1 MDDNQWLAERRQG
14 VGASEAAALCGC
26 SPWMTP
32 LGLYLRKTGELIDQP
47 TTRMRFGIYFEQAI
61 KQAYEEETGRELLK
75 PPRILR
81 HTDAPW
87 MIASLDYWTDD
98 RVVDAK
104 KSSERAAGYYGETGS
119 SEMPRNY
126 YLQLQ
131 QQMAVS
137 GRELGELAV
146 LIGDDDFRILHC
158 ERNQAVIDDLIEI
171 ERVFMEA
178 VEKREPPLPDFEHA
192 TIADLLAKL
201 EPEVGSV
208 VDLDIDSARL
218 AIAYDVIGKQI
229 REAEKLREKV
239 KARLLYAVGDAETA
253 YLPNGLG
260 KITRKIVD
268 ECQYSVTRKAYVR
281 MGVSLKQERVT
292 DELST
297 AAAETIWSIG
307 RQPADNGHQKYLGV
321 TEDAAGIASRPAEA
335 HQA

>member
-1 MDDNQWLAERRQG
+1 MDDKQWHDERRMG

-32 LGLYLRKTGELIDQP
+32 LGLYLRKTGELIDEP
-47 TTRMRFGIYFEQAI
+47 TTRMRFGLYFEMAI
-61 KQAYEEETGRELLK
+61 KDAYENETGRTLEK

-81 HTDAPW
+81 HADAPW
-87 MIASLDYWTDD
+87 MIASLDFWADD

-104 KSSERAAGYYGETGS
+104 KSSERAAEYYGPSGS

-137 GRELGELAV
+137 GRDLGELAV

-158 ERNQAVIDDLIEI
+158 DRNQSVIDHLIEI
-171 ERVFMEA
+171 EREFMDA
-178 VEKREPPLPDFEHA
+178 VERREPPLPDFKHA
-192 TIADLLAKL
+192 TISDLLAQL
-201 EPEVGSV
+201 EPEVGSI
-208 VDLDIDSARL
+208 VDLDDDAAKL

-229 REAEKLREKV
+229 REAEKLRDKV
-239 KARLLYAVGDAETA
+239 KARLLFAVGDAETA
-253 YLPNGLG
+253 YLPRGLG

-268 ECQYSVTRKAYVR
+268 ECQYAVTRKSYVR
-281 MGVSLKQERVT
+281 MGVSLKHERVS

-297 AAAETIWSIG
+297 AAAETIRTIG
-307 RQPADNGHQKYLGV
+307 HEPTNDGHQKYLGV
-321 TEDAAGIASRPAEA
+321 TEDAASLAGGTPET
-335 HQA
+335 HQT